1 MRILL
6 SSPSNKVRHITVK
19 DLMLYNLNKILDN
32 IKWLIVTKVP
42 VKDSQNVSG
51 FIWKKITC
59 TCMKASVHKELKF
72 GLIKLV

>member
-19 DLMLYNLNKILDN
+19 DLMLYSLNKILDN
-32 IKWLIVTKVP
+32 IKWLIVTNVP

-51 FIWKKITC
+51 FI
-59 TCMKASVHKELKF
+59 
-72 GLIKLV
+72 